1 MNFGFA
7 TNKEILTTVEKRG
20 YHFVESEGDG
30 EFKRYLQGILNEHHE
45 TAYPLMEVPE
55 SERFVIRVTDG
66 NDRVVGGALAWAYWG
81 WLDVSLV
88 ALEKRVRGHGLGRQ
102 LMAVIEEKARERGC
116 TRARVE
122 TFEREVGFYQRM
134 GYRIV
139 GCLEDYP
146 EGHNY
151 YWMCRD
157 L

>member
-1 MNFGFA
+1 M
-7 TNKEILTTVEKRG
+7 TTVGKTDYR
-20 YHFVESEGDG
+20 FVECEGDD
-30 EFKRYLQGILNEHHE
+30 EFKRDLQGILNEHHE

-55 SERFVIRVTDG
+55 SERFMV
-66 NDRVVGGALAWAYWG
+66 RVVDENDQVMGGALVWAYWG

-88 ALEKRVRGHGLGRQ
+88 ALDRKTRGRGLGRQ

-122 TFEREVGFYQRM
+122 TFEREVGFYQRL

-146 EGHNY
+146 EGCNY
-151 YWMCRD
+151 YWLCKD